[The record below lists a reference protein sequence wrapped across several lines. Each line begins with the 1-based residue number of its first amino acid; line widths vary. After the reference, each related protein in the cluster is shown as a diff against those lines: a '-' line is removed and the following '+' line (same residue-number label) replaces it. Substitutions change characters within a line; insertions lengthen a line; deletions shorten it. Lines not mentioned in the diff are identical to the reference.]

1 MSYPT
6 ANHDQLRN
14 CCDFM
19 SWLFAFDDLTD
30 DGGLRE
36 NIEGTRMANQIMMD
50 ALRNPKEYRTEFK
63 VGETL
68 RR

>member
-1 MSYPT
+1 
-6 ANHDQLRN
+6 
-14 CCDFM
+14 M